1 VIANSTEALLGVLKW
16 VLLGLLYLFFARV
29 LWAVWSE
36 VRHTNPEATAKRDG
50 QPQMANAGHAAPHAP
65 PPTAPTASHA
75 PGPVITVNVP
85 TEAPAQGGHA
95 AHAPAAHAAHV
106 AAQPGSADPT
116 TPALYVPTPMAPDLD
131 QPTHRNARK
140 AARYAS
146 SASKQKAP
154 KGKRGEIG
162 RLVVLQPR
170 STKGNAFAIGAEL
183 SVGRAAGNTVSLADD
198 TFASQVHARIF
209 RGNGGTWVEDLG
221 STNGTFVNGRR
232 IVAAQLLGIGDRV
245 QVGNTIFEA
254 Q

>member
-1 VIANSTEALLGVLKW
+1 MIANSTEALLGVLKW

-36 VRHTNPEATAKRDG
+36 VRHTNPEAAAKRDG
-50 QPQMANAGHAAPHAP
+50 QPHMANAGHASAPMHVPAAP
-65 PPTAPTASHA
+65 AATPTASHAASQA

-85 TEAPAQGGHA
+85 TEAPAHGA
-95 AHAPAAHAAHV
+95 APPV
-106 AAQPGSADPT
+106 YAQPGSADPT
-116 TPALYVPTPMAPDLD
+116 SPALYVPTPLAPDLEE
-131 QPTHRNARK
+131 PTRRNARK
-140 AARYAS
+140 AARYA
-146 SASKQKAP
+146 AGAAKQKAP

-170 STKGNAFAIGAEL
+170 STKGNAFAIGNEL
-183 SVGRAAGNTVSLADD
+183 SVGRADGNTVSLADD
-198 TFASQVHARIF
+198 TFASQVHARVF